1 MFKNIETK
9 VSLEH
14 KTCGHKW
21 ESSPKKH
28 IYYKQGCP
36 NYNDSIGE
44 KDIKILLN
52 DANIK
57 YVIQK
62 KFDDCRNINPL
73 PFDFYLL
80 DYNICIEF
88 DGVQH
93 YESIEWFGGQDALD
107 KNILRDSIKNKYCE
121 KNNIKLYR
129 ISYLDNINVAFNL
142 ILQDIQPKAKI
153 Q

>member
-44 KDIKILLN
+44 KDIKISLN

-73 PFDFYLL
+73 PFDFYLQE
-80 DYNICIEF
+80 YNTCIEY
-88 DGVQH
+88 DGEFH
-93 YESIEWFGGQDALD
+93 YKSVKKFGGDRKLETQRNHD
-107 KNILRDSIKNKYCE
+107 KIKNKWCLD
-121 KNNIKLYR
+121 NNI
-129 ISYLDNINVAFNL
+129 NL
-142 ILQDIQPKAKI
+142 IRIPYNKKSKI
-153 Q
+153 FQILKENLK